1 MNVHQKPVL
10 VYRWIV
16 FLLAAGYCLDQ
27 IFLGNY
33 GGFGGPFRYLTVWAL
48 FISFYAASR
57 MLAFSE
63 QRTLNDHKV
72 IASIAAV
79 LNAMVVLQYWRLY
92 FQDPG
97 LVNSGDGIEWYR
109 EYYLHLLGPILQW
122 IDALFI
128 LGAFRNHR
136 RVMAILCLIVLA
148 YVGWS
153 EILVGRLNDE
163 PIGSVTTGL
172 PYPFLN
178 SMEPAARAIFYGV
191 NLVVALVFYGL
202 FSGLAGVIR
211 WAFQQPREP

>member
-27 IFLGNY
+27 IFGGNY

-48 FISFYAASR
+48 FMSFYAASR

-63 QRTLNDHKV
+63 GRITNDHKV
-72 IASIAAV
+72 VASIAAV

-97 LVNSGDGIEWYR
+97 LVNSGDEIVWYR

-136 RVMAILCLIVLA
+136 RVMTVLCVIVLA

-153 EILVGRLNDE
+153 EILVGPLNDA
-163 PIGSVTTGL
+163 PIGRVTTGL

-178 SMEPAARAIFYGV
+178 NMEPSQRAIFYGI

-202 FSGLAGVIR
+202 FAGVAAIIR
-211 WAFQQPREP
+211 RLLRRPATP